1 MKIIRV
7 ARVFS
12 EIRKVQ
18 KQISQSNLTQN
29 AVDSWFN
36 RLTSDDLES
45 QNSLSHDGSLGRKVD
60 VPTWMVEFLWEQ
72 CS

>member
-45 QNSLSHDGSLGRKVD
+45 QNSCPMTDPWDER
-60 VPTWMVEFLWEQ
+60 
-72 CS
+72 